1 VYGID
6 ALLMVF
12 KPTKDAGNVGMEIE
26 ILLEKLYIR
35 SRLWKL
41 IAGSI
46 LTALLISLGMI
57 GILKLMSIS
66 INPGVPAVIAVVGA
80 ATYAARCRKDGT

>member
-1 VYGID
+1 MYGID

-12 KPTKDAGNVGMEIE
+12 ESRKDAGNVEMVTEM
-26 ILLEKLYIR
+26 LLEKLHIR

-46 LTALLISLGMI
+46 LTALIISLGMI

-66 INPGVPAVIAVVGA
+66 INPGVPAAVATIGA
-80 ATYAARCRKDGT
+80 ATYVARCRRV

>member
-1 VYGID
+1 
-6 ALLMVF
+6 MV
-12 KPTKDAGNVGMEIE
+12 TEI
-26 ILLEKLYIR
+26 ILEKLHIR

-46 LTALLISLGMI
+46 LTALIISLGMM

-80 ATYAARCRKDGT
+80 AAYAARCKKERQR

>member
-1 VYGID
+1 
-6 ALLMVF
+6 MVF
-12 KPTKDAGNVGMEIE
+12 KPTKDAGNLEMVTE
-26 ILLEKLYIR
+26 ILLEKLHIR

-57 GILKLMSIS
+57 GILKLMGVSIS
-66 INPGVPAVIAVVGA
+66 PGVPAAVAVVGA
-80 ATYAARCRKDGT
+80 AAYAARCKRV

>member
-1 VYGID
+1 MI
-6 ALLMVF
+6 
-12 KPTKDAGNVGMEIE
+12 TE
-26 ILLEKLYIR
+26 ILLEKLNIR

-46 LTALLISLGMI
+46 LTALMISLGMI
-57 GILKLMSIS
+57 GILKLMGIS

-80 ATYAARCRKDGT
+80 VAFAAKCKKG